1 MAKKFQ
7 DAPYARW
14 CVTIGLQFDPI
25 SKDIIRLVRQA
36 FTMRNQ
42 QSNILFICSDQHQ
55 TMAPVCVC
63 ACPRVYWHILTSM
76 VRGFCRMLCRLMHV
90 LLPITLVST
99 GIKRRLLVKC
109 ILLTKHRNMGL
120 IIGWSWVIFARH
132 LQAVN
137 GRSCAGIRVV
147 AGL

>member
-1 MAKKFQ
+1 
-7 DAPYARW
+7 
-14 CVTIGLQFDPI
+14 
-25 SKDIIRLVRQA
+25 
-36 FTMRNQ
+36 MRNQ
-42 QSNILFICSDQHQ
+42 QSNILFICSNQHQ
-55 TMAPVCVC
+55 TMAPGCYGHSEVHTPNIDCIAAAGVRFNRTYCQSPVCVP
-63 ACPRVYWHILTSM
+63 ARGYWRILTSM